1 MLQLYQK
8 HRQKKTL
15 IRTQQYQCYLGQ
27 LKLCCCS
34 RTWSIKHMLTK
45 KMANNVDDE
54 DIYRWMDENDKNN
67 SS

>member
-1 MLQLYQK
+1 
-8 HRQKKTL
+8 
-15 IRTQQYQCYLGQ
+15 
-27 LKLCCCS
+27 
-34 RTWSIKHMLTK
+34 MLTK